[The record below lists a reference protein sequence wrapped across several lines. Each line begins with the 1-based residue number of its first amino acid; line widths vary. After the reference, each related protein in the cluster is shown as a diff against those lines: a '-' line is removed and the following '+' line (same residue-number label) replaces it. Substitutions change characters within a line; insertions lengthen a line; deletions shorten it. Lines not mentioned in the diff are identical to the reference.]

1 MSTVSPLE
9 TLARG
14 AVEILS
20 REELENALKRGKPLR
35 VKLGVDPTS
44 PDIHLGHTVVL
55 QKMRQFQDL
64 GHQAVLI
71 IGDFTA
77 LIGDPSGKNA
87 TRPPVSEAD
96 VEVNAKTYLEQ
107 IGKVVDVSKLEIRR
121 NSEWL
126 SPLRLKDILS
136 LASKV
141 TVARLLERDDF
152 QKRLKANTPVSF
164 HELLYPIMQ
173 GYDSVMVKADV
184 ELGGIDQTFNLVMGR
199 NLQRE
204 FAQTPQVCLMT
215 PILTGLDGAHKM
227 SKSLGNHIGVHDPP
241 DTMFGRAMS
250 IQDAMMLDWFTL
262 LTSAPVEEAKAQISG
277 APRDAKLRLAELI
290 AARFHG
296 AEAARAARERWDRVV
311 VKKETPEDILEFVVP
326 AAELKDGNIGLARLL
341 VLVGFATSNSDGRRL
356 IEQGGLTVDGQRI
369 SDPGPFVPRSGQ
381 VLRAGKKNRFVRLK
395 IQA

>member
-1 MSTVSPLE
+1 MNLE
-9 TLARG
+9 SQIDLFSRG
-14 AVEILS
+14 AVEVLS
-20 REELENALKRGKPLR
+20 REDLGNALKRGKPLR

-55 QKMRQFQDL
+55 QKMRQFQEA

-77 LIGDPSGKNA
+77 LIGDPSGKNS
-87 TRPPVSEAD
+87 TRPPVSEAEI
-96 VEVNAKTYLEQ
+96 EVNAKTYLEQ
-107 IGKVVDVSKLEIRR
+107 IGKVVDISKLEIRR

-126 SPLRLKDILS
+126 APLKLKDILS

-152 QKRLKANTPVSF
+152 QKRLKANAPVSF

-173 GYDSVMVKADV
+173 GYDSVMIKADV

-204 FAQTPQVCLMT
+204 FAQVPQVCLMT
-215 PILTGLDGAHKM
+215 PILTGLDGTHKM
-227 SKSLGNHIGVHDPP
+227 SKSLGNHIGVHDAP
-241 DTMFGRAMS
+241 DTMFGRCMS

-262 LTSAPVEEAKAQISG
+262 LTTEPVMEMKDLIAS
-277 APRDAKLRLAELI
+277 APRDAKLRLSETI
-290 AARFHG
+290 TGRFHG
-296 AEAARAARERWDRVV
+296 AEAAKGARERWDRVV
-311 VKKETPEDILEFVVP
+311 VNKEIPADIPEFAIP
-326 AAELKDGNIGLARLL
+326 AGELKDGSIGLARLL

-356 IEQGGLTVDGQRI
+356 IEQGGLTVDGEKV
-369 SDPGPFVPRSGQ
+369 SDPGAFAAKTGQ

-395 IQA
+395 A

>member
-1 MSTVSPLE
+1 MTPSEQVEHFS
-9 TLARG
+9 RG
-14 AVEILS
+14 AVEVLS
-20 REELENALKRGKPLR
+20 REDLATALKRGKPLR

-55 QKMRQFQDL
+55 GKMRQFQDA

-71 IGDFTA
+71 IGDFTS
-77 LIGDPSGKNA
+77 LIGDPSGRNT
-87 TRPPVSEAD
+87 TRPPLTSEAID
-96 VEVNAKTYLEQ
+96 ANAKTYLEQ
-107 IGKVVDVSKLEIRR
+107 IGKVVDVAKLEIRR

-126 SPLRLKDILS
+126 APLQLKDILQ

-152 QKRLKANTPVSF
+152 SKRLKSNAPVSF

-173 GYDSVMVKADV
+173 AYDSVMVKADV
-184 ELGGIDQTFNLVMGR
+184 ELGGIDQTFNLTMGR

-215 PILTGLDGAHKM
+215 PILTGLDGTNKM
-227 SKSLGNHIGVHDPP
+227 SKSLGNHIGVHDAP

-262 LTSAPVEEAKAQISG
+262 LTSVPLDEVKSQIAA
-277 APRDAKLRLAELI
+277 APRDAKLRLAGLI
-290 AARFHG
+290 TERFHG
-296 AEAARAARERWDRVV
+296 TDAARKAREHWDRVV
-311 VKKETPEDILEFVVP
+311 VNKEAPEDMKEFAVP
-326 AAELKDGNIGLARLL
+326 AAEIKDGKIGLARLL
-341 VLVGFATSNSDGRRL
+341 VLVGFASSNSDGRRL
-356 IEQGGLTVDGQRI
+356 IEQGGLTVDGEKVA
-369 SDPGPFVPRSGQ
+369 DPGPFAAKTGQ

-395 IQA
+395 L

>member
-1 MSTVSPLE
+1 MNPLDSLE
-9 TLARG
+9 ILSRG

-20 REELENALKRGKPLR
+20 REDLANALKRGKPLR

-55 QKMRQFQDL
+55 QKMRQFQDA

-87 TRPPVSEAD
+87 TRPPVSEAEI
-96 VEVNAKTYLEQ
+96 EVNAKTYLEQ
-107 IGKVVDVSKLEIRR
+107 IGKVVDISKLEIRR

-126 SPLRLKDILS
+126 APLRLKDILN

-173 GYDSVMVKADV
+173 GYDSVMIKADV

-204 FAQTPQVCLMT
+204 FAQVPQVCLMT

-227 SKSLGNHIGVHDPP
+227 SKSLGNHIGVHDAP

-250 IQDAMMLDWFTL
+250 IQDSMMFDWFTL
-262 LTSAPVEEAKAQISG
+262 LTEVPLEDAKARIAT
-277 APRDAKLRLAELI
+277 APRDAKLWLAELVT
-290 AARFHG
+290 ARFHG
-296 AEAARAARERWDRVV
+296 ADAGRQARERWDRVV
-311 VKKETPEDILEFVVP
+311 VNKETPEDIPEFAVP
-326 AAELKDGNIGLARLL
+326 AAEIKDGKLGLARLL
-341 VLVGFATSNSDGRRL
+341 VLVGFASSNSDGRRL
-356 IEQGGLTVDGQRI
+356 IEQGGLTVDGEKA
-369 SDPGPFVPRSGQ
+369 SDPGAFAPRTGQ
-381 VLRAGKKNRFVRLK
+381 VLRAGKKNRYVKLR
-395 IQA
+395 I

>member
-1 MSTVSPLE
+1 MSPASPLE
-9 TLARG
+9 TFARG

-20 REELENALKRGKPLR
+20 REDLETALKRGKPLR

-55 QKMRQFQDL
+55 QKMRQFQDA

-71 IGDFTA
+71 IGDFTS
-77 LIGDPSGKNA
+77 LIGDPSGRNT
-87 TRPPVSEAD
+87 TRPPLTSEAID
-96 VEVNAKTYLEQ
+96 GHAKTYLEQ
-107 IGKVVDVSKLEIRR
+107 IGKVVDVAKLEIRR

-126 SPLRLKDILS
+126 APLQLKDILS

-152 QKRLKANTPVSF
+152 QKRLKANAPVSF

-199 NLQRE
+199 NMQRE
-204 FAQTPQVCLMT
+204 FGQTPQVCLMT
-215 PILTGLDGAHKM
+215 PILTGLDGTNKM
-227 SKSLGNHIGVHDPP
+227 SKSLGNHIGVHDAP

-262 LTSAPVEEAKAQISG
+262 LTTTPVEEAKAQIAAS
-277 APRDAKLRLAELI
+277 PRDAKLRLAELI

-296 AEAARAARERWDRVV
+296 AEAAKAARERWDRVV
-311 VKKETPEDILEFVVP
+311 VNKETPDDIVEFAVP
-326 AAELKDGNIGLARLL
+326 AAELKDGKIGLARLL
-341 VLVGFATSNSDGRRL
+341 VLVGFSSSNSEGRRL
-356 IEQGGLTVDGQRI
+356 IEQGGLTVDGEKAT
-369 SDPGPFVPRSGQ
+369 DPGAFAAKTGQ
-381 VLRAGKKNRFVRLK
+381 ILRAGKKNRFVKLK
-395 IQA
+395 LQP

>member
-1 MSTVSPLE
+1 MSSPDPLE
-9 TLARG
+9 LLSRG
-14 AVEILS
+14 AVDILS
-20 REELENALKRGKPLR
+20 REDLANALKRGRPLR

-55 QKMRQFQDL
+55 QKMRQFQDA

-87 TRPPVSEAD
+87 TRPPVSEAEI
-96 VEVNAKTYLEQ
+96 EVNAKTYLEQ
-107 IGKVVDVSKLEIRR
+107 IGKVVDVSRLEIRR

-126 SPLRLKDILS
+126 SPLKLKDILG

-204 FAQTPQVCLMT
+204 FGQVPQVCLMT

-227 SKSLGNHIGVHDPP
+227 SKSLGNHIGVHDAP

-250 IQDAMMLDWFTL
+250 IQDAMMFDWFTL
-262 LTSAPVEEAKAQISG
+262 LTTVDLEDAKARIQA

-290 AARFHG
+290 TARFHG
-296 AEAARAARERWDRVV
+296 PEAGRAARERWDRVV
-311 VKKETPEDILEFVVP
+311 VNKETPDDIAEFAVP
-326 AAELKDGNIGLARLL
+326 AAELKDGKIGLARLL
-341 VLVGFATSNSDGRRL
+341 VLVGFASSNSDGRRL
-356 IEQGGLTVDGQRI
+356 IEQGGLTVDGERVA
-369 SDPGPFVPRSGQ
+369 DPGPFSPRAGQ
-381 VLRAGKKNRFVRLK
+381 ILRAGKKNRFVKLK
-395 IQA
+395 V

>member
-1 MSTVSPLE
+1 MSQPDSLE
-9 TLARG
+9 ILSRG

-20 REELENALKRGKPLR
+20 RDDLANALKRGKPLR

-55 QKMRQFQDL
+55 QKMRQFQDA

-71 IGDFTA
+71 IGDFTS

-96 VEVNAKTYLEQ
+96 IEVNSKTYLEQ
-107 IGKVVDVSKLEIRR
+107 IGKVVDVSKLEVRR

-126 SPLRLKDILS
+126 APLRLKDILG

-173 GYDSVMVKADV
+173 GYDSVMIKADV

-204 FAQTPQVCLMT
+204 FGQVPQVCLMT
-215 PILTGLDGAHKM
+215 PILTGLDGTHKM
-227 SKSLGNHIGVHDPP
+227 SKSLGNHIGVHDAP

-250 IQDAMMLDWFTL
+250 IQDAMMFDWFTL
-262 LTSAPVEEAKAQISG
+262 LTSVNLDEAKAQIAG
-277 APRDAKLRLAELI
+277 APRDAKLRLAELVT
-290 AARFHG
+290 ARFHG
-296 AEAARAARERWDRVV
+296 PEAGRQARERWDKVV
-311 VKKETPEDILEFVVP
+311 VNKEAPEDMPEFAVP
-326 AAELKDGNIGLARLL
+326 AAELKDGKIGLARLL
-341 VLVGFATSNSDGRRL
+341 VLVGFASSNSDGRRL
-356 IEQGGLTVDGQRI
+356 IEQGGLTVDGEKVA
-369 SDPGPFVPRSGQ
+369 DPGPFAPRPGQ
-381 VLRAGKKNRFVRLK
+381 VLRAGKKNRFVKLK
-395 IQA
+395 A

>member
-1 MSTVSPLE
+1 MSSPDPLE
-9 TLARG
+9 LLSRG
-14 AVEILS
+14 AVDILS
-20 REELENALKRGKPLR
+20 REDLANALKRGRPLR

-55 QKMRQFQDL
+55 QKMRQFQDA
-64 GHQAVLI
+64 GHEAVLI

-87 TRPPVSEAD
+87 TRPPVSEAEI
-96 VEVNAKTYLEQ
+96 EVNAKTYLEQ
-107 IGKVVDVSKLEIRR
+107 IGKVVDVSRLEIRR

-126 SPLRLKDILS
+126 SPLKLKDILG

-204 FAQTPQVCLMT
+204 FGQVPQVCLMT

-227 SKSLGNHIGVHDPP
+227 SKSLGNHIGVHDAP

-250 IQDAMMLDWFTL
+250 IQDAMMFDWFTL
-262 LTSAPVEEAKAQISG
+262 LTTVDLEDAKARIQA

-290 AARFHG
+290 TARFHG
-296 AEAARAARERWDRVV
+296 PEAGRAARERWDRVV
-311 VKKETPEDILEFVVP
+311 VNKETPDDIAEFAVP
-326 AAELKDGNIGLARLL
+326 AAELKDGKIGLARLL
-341 VLVGFATSNSDGRRL
+341 VLVGFASSNSDGRRL
-356 IEQGGLTVDGQRI
+356 IEQGGLTVDGERVA
-369 SDPGPFVPRSGQ
+369 DPGPFSPRAGQ
-381 VLRAGKKNRFVRLK
+381 ILRAGKKNRFVKLK
-395 IQA
+395 V

>member
-1 MSTVSPLE
+1 MNPTDPLE
-9 TLARG
+9 LLSRG
-14 AVEILS
+14 AVDILS
-20 REELENALKRGKPLR
+20 REDLANALKRGRPLR

-55 QKMRQFQDL
+55 QKMRQFQDA

-87 TRPPVSEAD
+87 TRPPVSEAEI
-96 VEVNAKTYLEQ
+96 EVNAKTYLEQ
-107 IGKVVDVSKLEIRR
+107 IGKVVDVSRLEIRR

-126 SPLRLKDILS
+126 SPLKLKDILG

-204 FAQTPQVCLMT
+204 FGQVPQVCLMT

-227 SKSLGNHIGVHDPP
+227 SKSLGNHIGVHDAP

-250 IQDAMMLDWFTL
+250 IQDAMMFDWFTL
-262 LTSAPVEEAKAQISG
+262 LTSADLEEAKAQVER

-290 AARFHG
+290 TARFHG
-296 AEAARAARERWDRVV
+296 PEAGRAARERWDRVV
-311 VKKETPEDILEFVVP
+311 VNKETPDDIAEFAVP
-326 AAELKDGNIGLARLL
+326 AAELKDGKIGLARLL
-341 VLVGFATSNSDGRRL
+341 VLVGFASSNSDGRRL
-356 IEQGGLTVDGQRI
+356 IEQGGLTVDGERVA
-369 SDPGPFVPRSGQ
+369 DPGPFAPRAGQ
-381 VLRAGKKNRFVRLK
+381 ILRAGKKNRFVKLK
-395 IQA
+395 V

>member
-1 MSTVSPLE
+1 MSISSPLE

-20 REELENALKRGKPLR
+20 REDMENALKRGKPLR

-55 QKMRQFQDL
+55 QKMRQFQEM

-71 IGDFTA
+71 IGDFTS
-77 LIGDPSGKNA
+77 LIGDPSGRNT
-87 TRPPVSEAD
+87 TRPPLTSEAID
-96 VEVNAKTYLEQ
+96 ANAQTYLEQ
-107 IGKVVDVSKLEIRR
+107 IGKVVDVAKLEIRR

-126 SPLRLKDILS
+126 APLRLKDILS

-141 TVARLLERDDF
+141 TVARILERDDF
-152 QKRLKANTPVSF
+152 QKRLKANAPVSF

-204 FAQTPQVCLMT
+204 FGQAPQVCLMT
-215 PILTGLDGAHKM
+215 PILTGLDGTNKM
-227 SKSLGNHIGVHDPP
+227 SKSLGNHIGVHDAP
-241 DTMFGRAMS
+241 DTMFGKAMS
-250 IQDAMMLDWFTL
+250 IQDAMMLEWFTL
-262 LTSAPVEEAKAQISG
+262 LTEVPVEEAKSQIAAS
-277 APRDAKLRLAELI
+277 PRDAKLRLAELI

-296 AEAARAARERWDRVV
+296 AEAAKAARERWDRVV
-311 VKKETPEDILEFVVP
+311 VNKETPEDIAEFSVP
-326 AAELKDGNIGLARLL
+326 AAELKDGTIGLARLL
-341 VLVGFATSNSDGRRL
+341 VLVGFASSNSDGRRL
-356 IEQGGLTVDGQRI
+356 IDQGGLTIDGERAT
-369 SDPGPFVPRSGQ
+369 DAGAFAPRSGQ
-381 VLRAGKKNRFVRLK
+381 VLRAGKKYRFV
-395 IQA
+395 

>member
-1 MSTVSPLE
+1 MSSPDPLE
-9 TLARG
+9 LLSRG
-14 AVEILS
+14 AVDILS
-20 REELENALKRGKPLR
+20 REDLANALKRGRPLR

-55 QKMRQFQDL
+55 QKMRQFQDA

-87 TRPPVSEAD
+87 TRPPVSEAEI
-96 VEVNAKTYLEQ
+96 EVNAKTYLEQ
-107 IGKVVDVSKLEIRR
+107 IGKVVDVSRLEIRR

-126 SPLRLKDILS
+126 SPLKLKDILG

-204 FAQTPQVCLMT
+204 FGQVPQVCLMT

-227 SKSLGNHIGVHDPP
+227 SKSLGNHIGVHDAP
-241 DTMFGRAMS
+241 DTMFGRAM
-250 IQDAMMLDWFTL
+250 
-262 LTSAPVEEAKAQISG
+262 
-277 APRDAKLRLAELI
+277 
-290 AARFHG
+290 
-296 AEAARAARERWDRVV
+296 
-311 VKKETPEDILEFVVP
+311 
-326 AAELKDGNIGLARLL
+326 
-341 VLVGFATSNSDGRRL
+341 
-356 IEQGGLTVDGQRI
+356 
-369 SDPGPFVPRSGQ
+369 
-381 VLRAGKKNRFVRLK
+381 
-395 IQA
+395 